1 MKYATVALIA
11 LSLFAVISA
20 APSQD
25 SNESY
30 LSKFKQAAAVE
41 GAKVASYIQDKA
53 AEANKYLSDVSSKQ
67 HEHSQIHK
75 EDHDSYVTD
84 SNKGESST
92 PSQDENDKQYNVEFD
107 SNKDKSSTK

>member
-53 AEANKYLSDVSSKQ
+53 AEANKYLSD
-67 HEHSQIHK
+67 
-75 EDHDSYVTD
+75 HDSYVTD